1 MGGNISSIHK
11 VRRQFFIK
19 RYLDNGIE
27 WTIHDLFDD
36 MPYLLSK
43 PNLLSIFGD
52 EVNDLID
59 DNASLF
65 EKNGGIEKE
74 IVLSFLCS
82 GILPLDVIRRMPRMN
97 KKNDFVHVP
106 VRIIET
112 KNDDVARLLIKKKIK
127 R

>member
-1 MGGNISSIHK
+1 
-11 VRRQFFIK
+11 
-19 RYLDNGIE
+19 
-27 WTIHDLFDD
+27 

-52 EVNDLID
+52 EVNDFIID
-59 DNASLF
+59 DIVSLF

-82 GILPLDVIRRMPRMN
+82 GILPLDVIRMPRMN

-112 KNDDVARLLIKKKIK
+112 EKRMMLLDHQS
-127 R
+127 